1 LFVMSIPL
9 AGITSNSFVLMS
21 MVLVL
26 KGNISPP
33 RVRNGPDEARLMANA
48 ALSIDSD
55 VIGGI
60 EIPIVHVCFIRS
72 FIPQSIDNLA
82 ISGMCPHGSA
92 RGITL
97 YVLVV
102 VGARRIMVFHI
113 ICLNADKLD
122 TSLTITR
129 SYINIS

>member
-1 LFVMSIPL
+1 MFVMSIPL

-21 MVLVL
+21 TVLVL
-26 KGNISPP
+26 PGNISPP
-33 RVRNGPDEARLMANA
+33 RVRNEPDEAHLMANA

-60 EIPIVHVCFIRS
+60 EIPIVYVCFIRS
-72 FIPQSIDNLA
+72 PIPQSIDNLA

-102 VGARRIMVFHI
+102 VGVRRIMVF
-113 ICLNADKLD
+113 
-122 TSLTITR
+122 TSFVLTQTNLIR
-129 SYINIS
+129 H

>member
-1 LFVMSIPL
+1 MGKSPDY
-9 AGITSNSFVLMS
+9 SHYH
-21 MVLVL
+21 
-26 KGNISPP
+26 ISPP
-33 RVRNGPDEARLMANA
+33 RVRNEPDEAHLMANA
-48 ALSIDSD
+48 APSIDSD

-72 FIPQSIDNLA
+72 PIPQSIDDLA

-102 VGARRIMVFHI
+102 VGVRRIMVFT
-113 ICLNADKLD
+113 L
-122 TSLTITR
+122 SVLTQTNLIR
-129 SYINIS
+129 H